1 MYVRPEFDSQFER
14 RGKSSVKAGSG
25 NPITTRYRATYDD
38 KGVLHLVPSGTHDL
52 YAEIQSY
59 AASTDLATIIARY
72 FNGDPSALS
81 RVQGTYMDLTGMPG
95 NVHEVYN
102 MMAKAEEDFHT
113 LPAEIQAKFGND
125 PVRFLSTLGSP
136 EWMAAMQIAQPAAG
150 DPPKDVVKD
159 AAQRAEAA
167 RESEVSSLA

>member
-1 MYVRPEFDSQFER
+1 MYVRPEFDTQFER
-14 RGKSSVKAGSG
+14 RGRSSVKAGSG
-25 NPITTRYRATYDD
+25 KRLTIKYRPQYDD
-38 KGVLHLVPSGTHDL
+38 RGVLRLVATGTHDL

-59 AASTDLATIIARY
+59 ADSTDLATIIARY
-72 FNGDPSALS
+72 FNGDPGALS
-81 RVQGTYMDLTGMPG
+81 RVQGTYMDLTGMPS

-102 MMAKAEEDFHT
+102 MMGKAEEDFHT

-136 EWMAAMQIAQPAAG
+136 EWMAAMQIVQPSAG